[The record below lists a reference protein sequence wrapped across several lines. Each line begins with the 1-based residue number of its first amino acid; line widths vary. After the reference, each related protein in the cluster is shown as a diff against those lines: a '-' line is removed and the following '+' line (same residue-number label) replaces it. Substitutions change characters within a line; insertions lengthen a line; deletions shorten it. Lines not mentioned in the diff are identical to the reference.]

1 VIRLRASL
9 VHRSSRSL
17 QAQRNFSIKQAAPT
31 ANAAG
36 AVQALTESSDK
47 LTEDL
52 ITWLAEEL
60 VREEKNY

>member
-1 VIRLRASL
+1 ME
-9 VHRSSRSL
+9 
-17 QAQRNFSIKQAAPT
+17 QAAPT

-47 LTEDL
+47 LTENL

-60 VREEKNY
+60 EREEKNH